1 MPDTS
6 DTTTPRFSW
15 LANKPWLAAGLSLL
29 VPGLGQ
35 LLLGATGRGLF
46 FLSFII
52 ISVATILWQELTGL
66 FSLVAFI
73 WLWNVWDAYS
83 LSRGQARSL
92 VPPLLAAL
100 IVVYIAGWI
109 ITDIDPVRLFR
120 QAERARPIAQGMLS
134 PDFLEREA
142 RTRQARTPFEVHCST
157 DPPPVTTNL
166 PDGAALT
173 LSASCGE
180 VGDTLV
186 VSGSGFWPGTETEL
200 WWANPIGQEQRLTRE
215 GAQIAVTSDD
225 QGNFT
230 EEIVVPLAIP
240 LSTDT
245 GEPQNHAV
253 QVIQRQVIGGWQL
266 SPNGSLVLSKMGE
279 TIAIALVATT
289 VSILFAIPLSFLA
302 ARNLMSGNPVM
313 VAVYYIVRTL
323 LNIIRSIESLIIAI
337 IFVVWV
343 GLGPFAG
350 VMALTVH
357 SIAALG
363 KLYSEQVESID
374 FGPIEAIRSTG
385 ANWWQI
391 VMYAVLP
398 QVVPPFLAFTIYRWD
413 INVRMSTIL
422 GFVGGGGIGF
432 LIVQWQRL
440 SQWKAIGAAFWS
452 IMIVVAILDYVSAK
466 ARERIA

>member
-1 MPDTS
+1 
-6 DTTTPRFSW
+6 
-15 LANKPWLAAGLSLL
+15 
-29 VPGLGQ
+29 
-35 LLLGATGRGLF
+35 
-46 FLSFII
+46 
-52 ISVATILWQELTGL
+52 
-66 FSLVAFI
+66 
-73 WLWNVWDAYS
+73 
-83 LSRGQARSL
+83 
-92 VPPLLAAL
+92 
-100 IVVYIAGWI
+100 
-109 ITDIDPVRLFR
+109 
-120 QAERARPIAQGMLS
+120 
-134 PDFLEREA
+134 
-142 RTRQARTPFEVHCST
+142 
-157 DPPPVTTNL
+157 
-166 PDGAALT
+166 
-173 LSASCGE
+173 
-180 VGDTLV
+180 
-186 VSGSGFWPGTETEL
+186 
-200 WWANPIGQEQRLTRE
+200 
-215 GAQIAVTSDD
+215 
-225 QGNFT
+225 
-230 EEIVVPLAIP
+230 
-240 LSTDT
+240 
-245 GEPQNHAV
+245 
-253 QVIQRQVIGGWQL
+253 
-266 SPNGSLVLSKMGE
+266 MGE
-279 TIAIALVATT
+279 TVAIALVATT
-289 VSILFAIPLSFLA
+289 FSILFAIPLSFLA

-323 LNIIRSIESLIIAI
+323 LNIVRSIESLIIAI

-350 VMALTVH
+350 VMALTLH

-440 SQWKAIGAAFWS
+440 SQWQAIGAAFWS